1 MRGVLPPYDKTKRMV
16 IPDALKVL
24 RLQTG
29 HKYCLLGRLS
39 SEVGW
44 GYADTI
50 KELEEKRKQR
60 AKVAYE
66 RKKQLAKLRHKAE
79 KAAEEKFG
87 AELGILCA
95 NHKYHFLLREF
106 QDLNG
111 GRCERRRSR
120 AIALFERETSPGVLD
135 WVFIGYYGGGWRGD
149 SEDIE
154 LGLTLGGCFG
164 SHRREIN
171 GLVRFASIPA
181 VLPRDLVT
189 MEPLARTC
197 SLPSETEEELMR
209 RKELQILKR
218 MEAKRKREEKELKR
232 TSERFEANLESW
244 PVEKKR
250 RMELENGTS
259 WMSAS
264 NGSAK
269 EVLYNSGLPNWI
281 TADSR
286 PATPLKNFTPASQ
299 GSAVSQGS
307 SFSGGSE

>member
-1 MRGVLPPYDKTKRMV
+1 MV
-16 IPDALKVL
+16 ADA
-24 RLQTG
+24 REGETEQS
-29 HKYCLLGRLS
+29 LS
-39 SEVGW
+39 S
-44 GYADTI
+44 
-50 KELEEKRKQR
+50 R
-60 AKVAYE
+60 A
-66 RKKQLAKLRHKAE
+66 RDLLQGFSIGFSSGTMAE
-79 KAAEEKFG
+79 A
-87 AELGILCA
+87 
-95 NHKYHFLLREF
+95 
-106 QDLNG
+106 G
-111 GRCERRRSR
+111 G
-120 AIALFERETSPGVLD
+120 
-135 WVFIGYYGGGWRGD
+135 GD

-164 SHRREIN
+164 SHRRENN

-218 MEAKRKREEKELKR
+218 MEAKRKREERRNSKR

-259 WMSAS
+259 WMSA

-307 SFSGGSE
+307 SFSGGSESESRPRQGFETAGISGGSEIRSPPGF